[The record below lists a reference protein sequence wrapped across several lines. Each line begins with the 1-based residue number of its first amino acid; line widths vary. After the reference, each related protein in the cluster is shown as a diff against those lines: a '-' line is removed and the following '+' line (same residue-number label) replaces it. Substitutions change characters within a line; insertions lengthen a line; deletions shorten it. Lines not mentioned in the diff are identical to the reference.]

1 LYTILRQN
9 DSYLVNRQCSP
20 KLITRSTTSKGV
32 INNMNNVLTS
42 RNLNKSFGSTIALRD
57 VSFSISAGERVAVL
71 GENGAGKSTLM
82 KIFSGAILPDS
93 GSMSLFDNDYSPKTP
108 KDAISN
114 GVVSVYQ
121 EPFFFPPL
129 TVIENLLLGQNM
141 KSKVG
146 FLNQKYLNNRA
157 RYLIS
162 KVKLPESI
170 LGKKMG
176 SLSLAEQ
183 QLILIARAV
192 EQETKLLILDEP
204 TSILTD
210 TEAERLFRIVNDL
223 ATNGTAICY
232 ITHRFD
238 ELERVA
244 DRFVVMRDGEVTGDL
259 LEPSREKILKLMSES
274 DSTHFD
280 FSQKITIPKT
290 VISRKSVL
298 KVSNLSSNERF
309 HEINFE
315 VKQNE
320 IVGLYGLIG
329 SGRTEIAKAIFGE
342 FPINSGLVH
351 FNERI
356 YIPVSSSQALTKGIA
371 YLPED
376 RKTQGILQYL
386 SIDRNITISILHKIR
401 TCKVIKRKKE
411 FEKSSEAINR
421 FSIKTNNSK
430 NLITSL
436 SGGNQQKTLLS
447 RLFLTLPK
455 LMILDEPTRGIDIGT
470 KNEVHNLILDIAQN
484 DTAILLITSELS
496 ELVKL
501 SDKVVVLRRG
511 KVIVTLNKEEI
522 NEERILAAATGIL
535 E

>member
-1 LYTILRQN
+1 
-9 DSYLVNRQCSP
+9 
-20 KLITRSTTSKGV
+20 
-32 INNMNNVLTS
+32 MNNVLTS
-42 RNLNKSFGSTIALRD
+42 RNLYKSFGSTIALRD
-57 VSFSISAGERVAVL
+57 VSFSISTGERVAVL

-108 KDAISN
+108 KDAISD
-114 GVVSVYQ
+114 GVVTVYQ
-121 EPFFFPPL
+121 EPLFFPHL

-141 KSKVG
+141 KLKMG
-146 FLNQKYLNNRA
+146 FFDEKYLNDRA
-157 RYLIS
+157 SYLIS
-162 KVKLPESI
+162 KVKLPENI
-170 LGKKMG
+170 LKKKMG

-204 TSILTD
+204 TSILTE

-223 ATNGTAICY
+223 AAKGTAICY
-232 ITHRFD
+232 ITHRFE

-244 DRFVVMRDGEVTGDL
+244 DRFVIMRDGEVTGDL
-259 LEPSREKILKLMSES
+259 FELSREKILKLMSGSNSKNFE
-274 DSTHFD
+274 
-280 FSQKITIPKT
+280 FSKKTSIPK
-290 VISRKSVL
+290 INESSKSVL
-298 KVSNLSSNERF
+298 KVSNLSSHGGF

-342 FPINSGLVH
+342 FPINSGLIH
-351 FNERI
+351 FNESI
-356 YIPVSSSQALTKGIA
+356 YIPVSSGQALAEGIA

-376 RKTQGILQYL
+376 RKTQGILQFL

-401 TCKVIKRKKE
+401 TFKVIKRKIE
-411 FEKSSEAINR
+411 FKKSSEAINR
-421 FSIKTNNSK
+421 FSIKTNDSK

-470 KNEVHNLILDIAQN
+470 KNEVHHLILDISGKG
-484 DTAILLITSELS
+484 TAILLITSELS
-496 ELVKL
+496 ELIKL
-501 SDKVVVLRRG
+501 CDKVVVLRRG
-511 KVIVTLNKEEI
+511 KVIETLNKEEI
-522 NEERILAAATGIL
+522 DEERILAAATGIL